1 MRSFHEL
8 SRREEGLTKS
18 VRDIFGE
25 DSVGLFG
32 IGIPLGK
39 APSGSRMR
47 NARKAR
53 RARDAAS
60 EDKDGSSSEDDMMG
74 KVEDIIIEAQVP
86 NTQTRPSSKI
96 YLTTWDGYF
105 DIDCS
110 WVRESG
116 MSKTTKDWWTLE
128 RDFRYPGY
136 LPVDFP
142 VYDTKTN
149 SLSVGAT
156 TQHFLSVIP
165 PEVLHTAGAQMSI
178 EKFMSH
184 IVTGGFNII
193 RFLNALLKIT
203 GLEELGHDD
212 VDLGPPL
219 CIETPPNDDS
229 VPVADGD
236 LHSLVDVA
244 VEDPTTPPRRRVRL
258 IVSSSSSDESTPP
271 DHDPPKRAAGLS
283 FRGKPAYLVKAIR
296 GERLKR
302 GRTEYHVFWEGYAS
316 SEATWEQASNVNKE
330 AVEVWK
336 NKKRKK

>member
-149 SLSVGAT
+149 SLGWSYNAALSFSPTTGSVAYGWC
-156 TQHFLSVIP
+156 S
-165 PEVLHTAGAQMSI
+165 
-178 EKFMSH
+178 
-184 IVTGGFNII
+184 
-193 RFLNALLKIT
+193 
-203 GLEELGHDD
+203 D
-212 VDLGPPL
+212 VDRE
-219 CIETPPNDDS
+219 IHVT
-229 VPVADGD
+229 
-236 LHSLVDVA
+236 HSNRGLQYH
-244 VEDPTTPPRRRVRL
+244 T
-258 IVSSSSSDESTPP
+258 VS
-271 DHDPPKRAAGLS
+271 
-283 FRGKPAYLVKAIR
+283 
-296 GERLKR
+296 
-302 GRTEYHVFWEGYAS
+302 
-316 SEATWEQASNVNKE
+316 
-330 AVEVWK
+330 
-336 NKKRKK
+336 